1 MELPRIYIETS
12 VISYLTARPSGDL
25 ITAANQ
31 QITLVWWEQRR
42 EYFELY
48 ISKIVLDEIAVGDE
62 NAIQRRQKVVTS
74 LPILAVDDNVAT
86 LAKALIEAA
95 ALPTKA
101 LYDAF
106 HIAIATCNVM
116 DYLLTWNFKHIANA
130 TMRAK
135 IEATCRDF
143 GYNPPI
149 ICSPQELMED

>member
-1 MELPRIYIETS
+1 M
-12 VISYLTARPSGDL
+12 
-25 ITAANQ
+25 
-31 QITLVWWEQRR
+31 
-42 EYFELY
+42 Y
-48 ISKIVLDEIAVGDE
+48 ISKIVLDEISVGDE
-62 NAIQRRQKVVTS
+62 NAIQRRQKVVSS
-74 LPILAVDDNVAT
+74 LPILAVDAKVTT
-86 LAKALIEAA
+86 LAEALIKVA
-95 ALPTKA
+95 ALPPTA

-135 IEATCRDF
+135 IETTCRDL